1 MDLVKPFITMV
12 TSMKESLSRGRDA
25 ETAATGLIGF
35 ISIVV
40 NGSITV
46 SGEKANYTKMKKFFS
61 RDSSKKD

>member
-1 MDLVKPFITMV
+1 MDLVKPSTTMAM
-12 TSMKESLSRGRDA
+12 SMKESLSRGRDV
-25 ETAATGLIGF
+25 ETVATGSIGF

-46 SGEKANYTKMKKFFS
+46 SGDKVNSTKMMKFFS

>member
-1 MDLVKPFITMV
+1 MAM
-12 TSMKESLSRGRDA
+12 SMKESLSRGRDA
-25 ETAATGLIGF
+25 ETVVTGSIGF

-46 SGEKANYTKMKKFFS
+46 SGDKVNSTKMMKFFS